1 MDQQNQIINQI
12 TKKELDD
19 LAQKHLPYERMS
31 ILVVGDKASI
41 IGPLSRLGYE
51 IVELDAW
58 GKVVQDNTKID
69 LEK

>member
-1 MDQQNQIINQI
+1 
-12 TKKELDD
+12 
-19 LAQKHLPYERMS
+19 MS

-51 IVELDAW
+51 IVELDAK
-58 GKVVQDNTKID
+58 GKVIQDNTKLD